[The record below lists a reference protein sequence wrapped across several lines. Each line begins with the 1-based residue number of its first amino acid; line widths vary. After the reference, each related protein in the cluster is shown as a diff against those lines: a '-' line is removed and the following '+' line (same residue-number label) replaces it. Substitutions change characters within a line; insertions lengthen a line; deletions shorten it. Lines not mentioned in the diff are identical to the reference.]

1 MNALMRLLY
10 FKKVLPLQKKNR
22 EGLGSFFVF
31 LCPGNISWDIS
42 AIKRTDTES
51 LQCVCILGMCIPY
64 MYQTRGNIQASLG
77 L

>member
-10 FKKVLPLQKKNR
+10 FKKVLPPTKEKQRGTGFL
-22 EGLGSFFVF
+22 FVF